1 MEIQIAIAKVDRF
14 SSPEQGDQVEIV
26 ERPNGGVSVILGEGK
41 LNGNRSRFVARKA
54 VHRVLSLLLEGIH
67 DGAASRAV
75 LSALKTEYHNEAEL
89 SLSILSCDLE
99 SETLVL
105 TKNNDLPVIMIRKSE
120 GSYTSY
126 EGRDEVNPLQPN
138 VYQFPIENNFIIIM
152 FSDGV
157 ATAGW
162 DCSQPLEWS
171 SLMESVLDEQELT
184 VHEIADQVLNQAIA
198 QDLGQP
204 HDDMAVVV
212 VQVGRKTGKPIR
224 RMSLTL
230 PL

>member
-1 MEIQIAIAKVDRF
+1 
-14 SSPEQGDQVEIV
+14 
-26 ERPNGGVSVILGEGK
+26 
-41 LNGNRSRFVARKA
+41 
-54 VHRVLSLLLEGIH
+54 
-67 DGAASRAV
+67 
-75 LSALKTEYHNEAEL
+75 
-89 SLSILSCDLE
+89 
-99 SETLVL
+99 
-105 TKNNDLPVIMIRKSE
+105 
-120 GSYTSY
+120 
-126 EGRDEVNPLQPN
+126 
-138 VYQFPIENNFIIIM
+138 M

-184 VHEIADQVLNQAIA
+184 VNEIADQVLNQAIA
-198 QDLGQP
+198 QDLGQT
-204 HDDMAVVV
+204 HDDMAVCV